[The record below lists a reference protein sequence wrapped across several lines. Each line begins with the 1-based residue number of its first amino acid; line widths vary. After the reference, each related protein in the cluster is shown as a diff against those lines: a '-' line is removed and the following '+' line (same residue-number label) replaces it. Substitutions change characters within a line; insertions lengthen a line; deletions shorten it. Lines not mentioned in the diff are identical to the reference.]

1 MYMKKGTKLKKVR
14 KIVFTIYLIALL
26 FIAIMFFMGLTDESF
41 QPVVTYMIRRWSWS
55 LIFTSLLF
63 CLLGYIYR
71 KK

>member
-1 MYMKKGTKLKKVR
+1 MYMKKGAKLKKVR

-26 FIAIMFFMGLTDESF
+26 FITIMFFIGLTDESF
-41 QPVVTYMIRRWSWS
+41 QPVVTYMIKKWSWS